1 MSNNTKSHTEPVL
14 DRRARRTRESLRVAL
29 MGLMADRG
37 WDDIDVQ
44 TLCDR
49 ADVGRSTFYQH
60 YANKEELLKGGFANL
75 RAFLLDDAARHA
87 ELGPLAFLPGLLAHA
102 QEAQAVFRALLR
114 RRSGQFVQ
122 DRFRELL
129 VDLVQTSMAVASPT
143 VASSAAGWQQE
154 ARAHFLGAA
163 IFEVLVWWIGENR
176 PHNPADV
183 ERLLLQLSQTVATA
197 VVGQ

>member
-1 MSNNTKSHTEPVL
+1 MSNNPKDPVGGGL
-14 DRRARRTRESLRVAL
+14 DRRTRRTREALRAAM

-44 TLCDR
+44 SLCER

-60 YANKEELLKGGFANL
+60 YANKEELLTASFSDL
-75 RAFLLDDAARHA
+75 RAFLLADAARRTD
-87 ELGPLAFLPGLLAHA
+87 LGALAFLPGLLAHA

-129 VDLVQTSMAVASPT
+129 VDLVQSSMQAMPVAPN
-143 VASSAAGWQQE
+143 SSWRQE
-154 ARAHFLGAA
+154 VRVHYMGAA

-176 PHNPADV
+176 LHHANDV
-183 ERLLLQLSQTVATA
+183 ERLLLQLCQ
-197 VVGQ
+197 VVSDLNVD

>member
-1 MSNNTKSHTEPVL
+1 MSNNTKGHAEPGL
-14 DRRARRTRESLRVAL
+14 DRRARRTREALRVAL

-60 YANKEELLKGGFANL
+60 YANKEELLKGSFAEL
-75 RAFLLDDAARHA
+75 RAFLLADAARHT
-87 ELGPLAFLPGLLAHA
+87 EHGPLAFLPGLLAHA
-102 QEAQAVFRALLR
+102 REAQAVFRALLR

-129 VDLVQTSMAVASPT
+129 VDLVQTSMPAAS
-143 VASSAAGWQQE
+143 VWKQE
-154 ARAHFLGAA
+154 ARAHYLGAA
-163 IFEVLVWWIGENR
+163 LFEVLVWWIGENR
-176 PHNPADV
+176 PHNPAEV
-183 ERLLLQLSQTVATA
+183 ERLLLQLSQA
-197 VVGQ
+197 VSGVDVG